1 MKLLLD
7 SNLSHRVARL
17 LRDADIDA
25 VHVREHN
32 LQHATDAAILEFA
45 REHSLV
51 VVSEDTDFG
60 ELLAQQRTAAPSKCR
75 RSAEVHADGHGAD
88 EL

>member
-1 MKLLLD
+1 MPCT
-7 SNLSHRVARL
+7 SVNTT
-17 LRDADIDA
+17 
-25 VHVREHN
+25 

-60 ELLAQQRTAAPSKCR
+60 ELLAQQRTAAPSEGR
-75 RSAEVHADGHGAD
+75 RSVEVHADGQGAD